1 MDAETDLSRRAAAV
15 RRAFR
20 LEAVT
25 LAWLAI
31 ETSVGVAAGMA
42 ADSTSL
48 LAFGLDSAIELLS
61 AGVLIWRLRVE
72 LQHGRVF
79 SERAEHVAARIAGA
93 LLLALAAY
101 VVASAAEA
109 LWSGHGQAFS
119 VAGLTITAAAIP
131 VMYVLGTRKLDVA
144 RQIASR
150 ALRADAVESIT
161 CLYMA
166 AIVLVGQA
174 VQALTGWWWIDAVA
188 ALGIVWFVAREG
200 LEAWRGED
208 ACEADD

>member
-1 MDAETDLSRRAAAV
+1 MDAETDISRRAAAV

-31 ETSVGVAAGMA
+31 ETSVGIAAGMA

-48 LAFGLDSAIELLS
+48 FAFGLDSAIELLS

-79 SERAEHVAARIAGA
+79 SERAEYVAARIAGA